1 MLQLKRGSRTAF
13 EQFYNQQYFS
23 VFYFA
28 CRFLPDSQA
37 AEDVTTDSF
46 LKLWQRLND
55 FESMGAMH
63 AFLQITVKNACL
75 NLLRSRQRESAR
87 YLELYNLLEQ
97 NDPQAFD
104 QQQLTAQLYQ
114 HIYEEIEKLSPQ
126 LKKVFML
133 AYIEGL
139 SNEEIA
145 LQLDIHNQS
154 VRNDKARALKQLR
167 LALAGNEAYLLF
179 LLSVATHKTLAHNC

>member
-1 MLQLKRGSRTAF
+1 
-13 EQFYNQQYFS
+13 
-23 VFYFA
+23 
-28 CRFLPDSQA
+28 
-37 AEDVTTDSF
+37 
-46 LKLWQRLND
+46 
-55 FESMGAMH
+55 MGAMH